1 MSQPLRF
8 LLSGGGTGG
17 HIFPAVSIA
26 DGLRARFPHC
36 EIEFVGALGKMEMEK
51 VPAAG
56 YPITGLPIA
65 GFQRQRLAANFS
77 LPWKILR
84 SLWRCRSILL
94 RFQPDVVVGTG
105 GYASAPTLWMA
116 QRMGIP
122 TVVQEQNSY
131 AGVTNRGVSQK
142 ARAICVAYDGLERWF
157 PADRTFKTGNPVRAA
172 VAALAAAPTTV
183 NQRAEAA
190 QKLGLNPAQPI
201 LVVLGGSLGARAI
214 NQAVEAAWPQWTA
227 AGLQVVWQCGALYH
241 AALADR
247 LPQNTPGLQLTAFVQ
262 DMTAVYRAADL
273 VISRAGAGTLSEL
286 ACAGVPAL
294 LVPSPNVAEDHQ
306 THNAQAFERA
316 GAAVLLP
323 ETQLA
328 ELTVRVLELMAN
340 KDRRAALSAAAY
352 TLALPGATE
361 AIVEYIVQA
370 L

>member
-17 HIFPAVSIA
+17 HIFPAISIA

-36 EIEFVGALGKMEMEK
+36 EVEFVGALGKMEMEK

-65 GFQRQRLAANFS
+65 GFQRQRLAANIS
-77 LPWKILR
+77 LPWKIFR
-84 SLWRCRSILL
+84 SLWLCRGILR
-94 RFQPDVVVGTG
+94 RFQPDAVIGTG

-131 AGVTNRGVSQK
+131 AGVTNRGVSKK

-157 PADRTFKTGNPVRAA
+157 PADRTYKTGNPVRAA
-172 VAALAAAPTTV
+172 VAALATAPRA
-183 NQRAEAA
+183 NNDRAEAA
-190 QKLGLNPAQPI
+190 QKLGLNPEQPI

-214 NQAVEAAWPQWTA
+214 NQAVETAWPQWTA
-227 AGLQVVWQCGALYH
+227 AGIQVVWQCGALYH
-241 AALADR
+241 EAIAAR

-262 DMTAVYRAADL
+262 DMTVLYRAADL

-286 ACAGVPAL
+286 ACAGVPAV

-306 THNAQAFERA
+306 THNARAFERA

-323 ETQLA
+323 ETQLS
-328 ELTVRVLELMAN
+328 ELNARILELMADVN
-340 KDRRAALSAAAY
+340 RRAELSTAARS
-352 TLALPGATE
+352 LALPNATE
-361 AIVEYIVQA
+361 AIVEHIVQA